1 VVLPLA
7 KSLRAVKCVRQRI
20 VPSWL
25 NLDGRERMARGNS
38 WPSATG
44 LYWPGDFTWKITVV
58 VLCFILRCYR
68 HRRDQWEKS
77 QDGEDARMI
86 KHKTS
91 REVSMGS
98 VLVVDHLPGVYRT
111 AGGDGGASCKGNP
124 GSTGRGH
131 APRRWSSP
139 FKSLLSFK
147 LRSGAAVC
155 VDAMGINALQ
165 RTRDSFPK
173 TKMELLYLLS
183 S

>member
-1 VVLPLA
+1 
-7 KSLRAVKCVRQRI
+7 
-20 VPSWL
+20 
-25 NLDGRERMARGNS
+25 
-38 WPSATG
+38 
-44 LYWPGDFTWKITVV
+44 
-58 VLCFILRCYR
+58 
-68 HRRDQWEKS
+68 
-77 QDGEDARMI
+77 
-86 KHKTS
+86 
-91 REVSMGS
+91 MGS

-139 FKSLLSFK
+139 LKSLLSFK

-155 VDAMGINALQ
+155 VDAMGIKALQ

>member
-1 VVLPLA
+1 
-7 KSLRAVKCVRQRI
+7 
-20 VPSWL
+20 
-25 NLDGRERMARGNS
+25 
-38 WPSATG
+38 
-44 LYWPGDFTWKITVV
+44 
-58 VLCFILRCYR
+58 
-68 HRRDQWEKS
+68 
-77 QDGEDARMI
+77 MI

-155 VDAMGINALQ
+155 VDAMGIKALQ

-173 TKMELLYLLS
+173 TKMELLLIVIIIFYFDLCARLYTWRITAAIS
-183 S
+183 THQ